1 MVVILLVLYVCR
13 PVSVHPTFQLGCW
26 RSHGL
31 ALIPRL
37 SSRMVAAWDDVG
49 QDLWAASFSKGG
61 PRISPTPP
69 TWVYSVSGSQPLS
82 IVLWQWRELVV
93 WHSGPECGGGCW
105 VTRVHEVVEVGLSS
119 LTAAVKLGH
128 MPSFSPGICHAP
140 WVACPCAM
148 MYATY
153 PCFSLFAAAAAQA
166 ESRNMC
172 VNRCV

>member
-61 PRISPTPP
+61 QNLSNSSHLGLLCVWQPAPLHCTVAVEG
-69 TWVYSVSGSQPLS
+69 TGSL
-82 IVLWQWRELVV
+82 
-93 WHSGPECGGGCW
+93 
-105 VTRVHEVVEVGLSS
+105 
-119 LTAAVKLGH
+119 ALG
-128 MPSFSPGICHAP
+128 
-140 WVACPCAM
+140 
-148 MYATY
+148 T
-153 PCFSLFAAAAAQA
+153 
-166 ESRNMC
+166 
-172 VNRCV
+172 